1 MKKHVRALAFIAMGL
16 FLIALTFTGHETS
29 TNGVSISN
37 TSAAA
42 NGAAVVRQTTPQQQS
57 AEAFYHR
64 VWELAGDN
72 FLWQDRQQDWA
83 TWEHKFDG
91 KLNTQADA
99 ERAVNQLLGNLN
111 DPYTYFKD
119 ASLTASRG
127 QASQATSVVSYKM
140 LPNDIGYIRIRTF
153 GSVHEADE
161 LEAALRALPKAK
173 AFVIDLRDNGGG
185 YVWQA
190 FRSFALLA
198 DVGTFTTLKG
208 RSGGAAYTEV
218 LELRALELIDTE
230 NGKDTSSTRP
240 DNVAGTRPIVI
251 LVNGDT
257 ASASEMLTGALRD
270 NGRAK
275 VVGTL
280 SFGKGIAQNTW
291 NLAGNT
297 SVQITFAQY
306 YFPSGSSI
314 HKVGIKPD
322 SVVGRSLVGDAQLD
336 EAVRIAKDELKP

>member
-1 MKKHVRALAFIAMGL
+1 MKNRMRALAFIALGL
-16 FLIALTFTGHETS
+16 FLSALTFTSHETS
-29 TNGVSISN
+29 TNGYAPN

-42 NGAAVVRQTTPQQQS
+42 DGTTVVARNIATPQQT

-64 VWELAGDN
+64 VWELGRDN
-72 FLWQDRQQDWA
+72 FLWQDRQKDWS

-91 KLNTQADA
+91 KLNSQADA
-99 ERAVNQLLGNLN
+99 ERAVNQLLGTLN

-119 ASLTASRG
+119 APLTASRG
-127 QASQATSVVSYKM
+127 AAAEAKNVVTYKM
-140 LPNDIGYIRIRTF
+140 LPGDIGYIRIRTF
-153 GSVHEADE
+153 GTVHESEE
-161 LEAALRALPKAK
+161 LEAALKALPNAK
-173 AFVIDLRDNGGG
+173 AFVLDLRDNGGG

-190 FRSFALLA
+190 FRSFSMLA
-198 DVGTFTTLKG
+198 DSGNFTTLKG

-218 LELRALELIDTE
+218 LELTASEMIDNE
-230 NGKDTSSTRP
+230 NGKASKSTRP
-240 DNVAGTRPIVI
+240 ANLAGTKPIVI

-275 VVGTL
+275 VVGTQ

-291 NLAGNT
+291 TLDGNT

-306 YFPSGSSI
+306 YFPSGVSI

-322 SVVGRSLVGDAQLD
+322 SVVGHSLIGDGQLD
-336 EAVRIAKDELKP
+336 EATRIAKDELRP